1 MFILNRIHQSKYIL
15 PHIANFVKTFRKL
28 LFKAEIKKVTAFFCK
43 LRITF
48 MDFAFNSGGAVQ
60 PARRALRARGAAAGL
75 YRFSMG

>member
-28 LFKAEIKKVTAFFCK
+28 LFKAEIKKSYPQFMIK

-48 MDFAFNSGGAVQ
+48 AQNRTGAEKRHNVSGFE
-60 PARRALRARGAAAGL
+60 RNKI
-75 YRFSMG
+75 